1 VFDAIGLIRD
11 PRAMY
16 SRSRSGDGRSAG
28 VADLQRRRARQ
39 DSNL

>member
-1 VFDAIGLIRD
+1 VFDAIELIRD

-16 SRSRSGDGRSAG
+16 SRARSGDGRSAG
-28 VADLQRRRARQ
+28 VADSSDDAPRQ